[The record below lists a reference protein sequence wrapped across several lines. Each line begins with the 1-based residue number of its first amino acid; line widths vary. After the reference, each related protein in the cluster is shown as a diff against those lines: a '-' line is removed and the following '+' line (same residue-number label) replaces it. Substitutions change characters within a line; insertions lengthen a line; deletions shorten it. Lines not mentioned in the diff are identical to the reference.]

1 MTARVLDSAKAVR
14 AIERFGDLRVLVIGD
29 VMLDIYD
36 FCFER
41 DSKAIDYEMR
51 GKRAYRANE
60 SIRVL
65 GGAGN
70 VAANL
75 ASLGVGTALIGITG
89 DDGHG
94 VTLRKIAGGYHIEH
108 CLIRDDSR
116 PTTVKVRIYVD
127 DTYLLRRDDEETRE
141 ISRELALTIAAE
153 ALERIESVD
162 AVILSDYDK
171 GLFAHDLA
179 RKVIAACT
187 ERSVPVVVDFKPA
200 NADRFRGATVIAPNE
215 GEADVLLPG
224 FGGADDLRAQ
234 MEALHRLLACRSTV
248 VTLGERGVCGID
260 GGGFFHVPANKV
272 KVVSPV
278 GCGDTV
284 RAVLA
289 LGAAEGLSLR
299 EACELANDAAATI
312 IQKRATATIAPHEVI
327 DFIRSR

>member
-1 MTARVLDSAKAVR
+1 MRILDPGKAVEVVR
-14 AIERFGDLRVLVIGD
+14 RFGELKIVVVGD

-41 DSKAIDYEMR
+41 DSKPIDYEME

-75 ASLGVGTALIGITG
+75 ASLGVRTALLSVSG
-89 DDGHG
+89 DDGHHI
-94 VTLRKIAGGYHIEH
+94 TLRKIADSHRIAH
-108 CLIRDDSR
+108 CLIRDHSR

-141 ISRELALTIAAE
+141 ISQELASTLLAE
-153 ALERIESVD
+153 ARGLIEDAD

-171 GLFAHDLA
+171 GLFTNDFAQNI
-179 RKVIAACT
+179 IAACR
-187 ERSVPVVVDFKPA
+187 ERALPVIVDFKPR
-200 NADRFRGATVIAPNE
+200 NADYFRGATVIAPNE
-215 GEADVLLPG
+215 GEAEALLPG
-224 FGGADDLRAQ
+224 FRGGTELKAK
-234 MEALHRLLACRSTV
+234 MEALHERLRCRSTV
-248 VTLGERGVCGID
+248 VTLGERGLCGYD
-260 GGGFFHVPANKV
+260 GAIYFQVPANPV
-272 KVVSPV
+272 RVVSPV

-289 LGAAEGLSLR
+289 LGAVAGLSLQ

-312 IQKRATATIAPHEVI
+312 IQKRATATLTVEEVI
-327 DFIRSR
+327 EFIKTSR